1 MAKDER
7 HTREGDERDDHIDL
21 GSDESVPLGQLGSLD
36 DSPDNLPG
44 SLLDPEMPNSKI
56 DPEAPIS
63 SAKGTA

>member
-7 HTREGDERDDHIDL
+7 HTEEVDERDDDTDL
-21 GSDESVPLGQLGSLD
+21 GSDESLPRGQLGSLD

-44 SLLDPEMPNSKI
+44 SLVDPEMPNSKI